1 MRADQ
6 VNILLVDD
14 KEENLLSLE
23 VILASEG
30 YTLVKAKS
38 GREALKILLKK
49 QDFAIIL
56 MDVQM
61 PMLDGFETS
70 ELIRQSEKLKHIPII
85 FLTANNNSADNIFK
99 GYKAGAVDYL
109 LKPLIP
115 EILKAKVSVFADL
128 YKKNYELL
136 TTGENLRV
144 LNKRLEQHSQDLL
157 RINEELEKF
166 AYVASHDMQ
175 EPLRTIISYIQLL
188 QSKYKDKLDEEG
200 NEFMDF
206 VVDAS
211 LRMRN
216 IIIDLLEYSRI
227 NRNDDSY
234 EQVDSNKV
242 LKEVL
247 DNMHNSIQDN
257 NATIH
262 VGPLPTIKAN
272 YNQMIQ
278 LFQNLLSNAIKFKS
292 EKPLQINISAKI
304 TENGYL
310 FSVQDNGIGMEQK
323 YSDKIFQIFQRL
335 HSTKQYPGTGIGLAI
350 CLKIIQRH
358 EGKIWMESE
367 PDKGTT
373 FFFTIKKF

>member
-1 MRADQ
+1 MVADE

-14 KEENLLSLE
+14 KKENLLSLE
-23 VILASEG
+23 VILAGEG
-30 YTLVKAKS
+30 YTFVKANS

-99 GYKAGAVDYL
+99 GYKAGAVDYM
-109 LKPLIP
+109 LKPFVP
-115 EILKAKVSVFADL
+115 EILRTKVAVFADL
-128 YKKNYELL
+128 YKKNHELQSI
-136 TTGENLRV
+136 GENLRE
-144 LNKRLEQHSQDLL
+144 LNKKLEQRSQDLI

-188 QSKYKDKLDEEG
+188 QSKYKDKLDDEG

-206 VVDAS
+206 VVEAS

-216 IIIDLLEYSRI
+216 IIIDLLQYSRI
-227 NRNDDSY
+227 NRNESVL
-234 EQVDSNKV
+234 EPVDTNKV

-247 DNMHNSIQDN
+247 ENMDNSIRDS

-262 VGPLPTIKAN
+262 VEDLPIIKAN
-272 YNQMIQ
+272 YSQMIQ
-278 LFQNLLSNAIKFKS
+278 LFQNLISNAIKFKS
-292 EKPLQINISAKI
+292 DKAPQINISAK
-304 TENGYL
+304 TTKNDYL
-310 FSVQDNGIGMEQK
+310 FSVQDNGIGIEQK

-335 HSTKQYPGTGIGLAI
+335 HSMKQYPGTGIGLAI

-373 FFFTIKKF
+373 FFFTIKKN

>member
-1 MRADQ
+1 MQANE

-23 VILASEG
+23 VILAGEA
-30 YTLVKAKS
+30 YTLVKASS

-99 GYKAGAVDYL
+99 GYKAGAVDYM
-109 LKPLIP
+109 LKPLVP
-115 EILKAKVSVFADL
+115 EILKAKVAVFADL
-128 YKKNYELL
+128 YKKNHELL

-144 LNKRLEQHSQDLL
+144 LNKRLEQHSQDLI

-227 NRNDDSY
+227 NRNDTY
-234 EQVDSNKV
+234 ELVDCNKV

-247 DNMHNSIQDN
+247 ENMDNSIQYN
-257 NATIH
+257 KATIH
-262 VGPLPTIKAN
+262 ADPLPTIKAT

-278 LFQNLLSNAIKFKS
+278 LFQNLISNAIKFKS
-292 EKPLQINISAKI
+292 ERPLQINISAKT

-310 FSVQDNGIGMEQK
+310 FSIQDNGIGMEQK

-367 PDKGTT
+367 PNKGTT

>member
-1 MRADQ
+1 MGADE
-6 VNILLVDD
+6 VNVLLVDD
-14 KEENLLSLE
+14 KKENLLSLE
-23 VILASEG
+23 VILAGEG
-30 YTLVKAKS
+30 YTFIKANS

-99 GYKAGAVDYL
+99 GYKAGAVDYM
-109 LKPLIP
+109 LKPFVP
-115 EILKAKVSVFADL
+115 EILRTKVAVFADL
-128 YKKNYELL
+128 YKKNRELQSI
-136 TTGENLRV
+136 GENLRE
-144 LNKRLEQHSQDLL
+144 LNKKLEQRSRDLIH
-157 RINEELEKF
+157 INEELEKF

-188 QSKYKDKLDEEG
+188 QSKYKDKLDDEG

-206 VVDAS
+206 VVEAS

-216 IIIDLLEYSRI
+216 IIIDLLQYSRI
-227 NRNDDSY
+227 NRNESVL
-234 EQVDSNKV
+234 EPVDINKV

-247 DNMHNSIQDN
+247 ENMDNSIRDS

-262 VGPLPTIKAN
+262 AEDLPTIKAN
-272 YNQMIQ
+272 YSQMIQ
-278 LFQNLLSNAIKFKS
+278 LFQNLISNAIKFKS
-292 EKPLQINISAKI
+292 DKAPEITISATTTK
-304 TENGYL
+304 NDYL
-310 FSVQDNGIGMEQK
+310 FSIQDNGIGIEQK

-335 HSTKQYPGTGIGLAI
+335 HSIKQYPGTGIGLAI

-358 EGKIWMESE
+358 EGRIWMESE

-373 FFFTIKKF
+373 FFFTIKKN

>member
-23 VILASEG
+23 VILAGEG

-85 FLTANNNSADNIFK
+85 FLTANNNSTDNIFK

-115 EILKAKVSVFADL
+115 EILKAKVAVFADL

-144 LNKRLEQHSQDLL
+144 LNKRLEQHSQDLI

-227 NRNDDSY
+227 NKNDDTY
-234 EQVDSNKV
+234 EQVDCNKV

-257 NATIH
+257 NAIIY

-272 YNQMIQ
+272 YSQMIQ
-278 LFQNLLSNAIKFKS
+278 LFQNLISNAIKFKS

-373 FFFTIKKF
+373 FFFTIKKL